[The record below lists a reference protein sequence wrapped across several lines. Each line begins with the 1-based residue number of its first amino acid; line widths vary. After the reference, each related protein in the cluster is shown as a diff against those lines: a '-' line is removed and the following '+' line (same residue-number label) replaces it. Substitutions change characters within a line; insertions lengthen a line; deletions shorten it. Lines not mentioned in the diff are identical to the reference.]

1 MESIKPLF
9 DAMTGFGAAG
19 PVVGL
24 LVWLF
29 YQERTE
35 RKELTGKLIEQTA
48 KAIEAENDMSQALN
62 ALAGKLGK

>member
-1 MESIKPLF
+1 MDSIKPLF

-29 YQERTE
+29 YQERAE
-35 RKELTGKLIEQTA
+35 RKELTGKLIDQTS
-48 KAIEAENDMSQALN
+48 KGIVAENEMTKALN

>member
-48 KAIEAENDMSQALN
+48 KAIEAENDMAQALN
-62 ALAGKLGK
+62 VLAGKLGK